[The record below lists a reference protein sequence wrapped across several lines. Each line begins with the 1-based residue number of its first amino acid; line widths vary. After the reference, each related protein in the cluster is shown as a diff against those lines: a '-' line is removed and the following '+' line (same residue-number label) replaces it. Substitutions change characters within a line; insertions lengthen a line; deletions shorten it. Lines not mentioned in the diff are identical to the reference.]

1 MLCHG
6 LLSFK
11 HENFCL
17 IFLGVFDEHD
27 KEEDQMKCARHN
39 VFLLYESGF
48 FVILVDL
55 LNLEAENGLAASS
68 ALRKPALSITDSTE
82 LR

>member
-1 MLCHG
+1 
-6 LLSFK
+6 
-11 HENFCL
+11 
-17 IFLGVFDEHD
+17 VFGECDTEL
-27 KEEDQMKCARHN
+27 EQMACARHN

-68 ALRKPALSITDSTE
+68 ALRKPAVSIADSTE
-82 LR
+82 LRFA